1 MLDTFRKIIQGW
13 FGKALVALIILPFAF
28 FGISSIFEVSNNRD
42 TVAEV
47 NGEDIIERDLL
58 RAIEVN
64 KQNIIS
70 QLGDQASSFITNE
83 MLRPTALS
91 GLIDQELMKQS
102 AEKNGM
108 RVSMDVIHKMIAD
121 MEVFKIDGKF
131 SQRHFEDLL
140 RRNGLIPETF
150 PDKIRDDFLL
160 QQVKNGYLTT
170 GFSTETEVSSI
181 LALKNQRRTFQ
192 YAEFDPEM
200 FYDKVVISNEQ
211 VSEFYDKHK
220 DEYRTKE
227 SVVLDYLVINKSDY
241 ITASDVSDDEIKQKY
256 QDRITELKE
265 SQERSASHILIEIND
280 KRTKSEALKLAE
292 ELYKRINNGED
303 LAVLAKTYS
312 DDKGS
317 ATSGGSLGFSV
328 RGAYV
333 EEFEKT
339 LFSLGLGEVS
349 KPVLTEF
356 GYHII
361 RADGVRPE
369 LPAYDQIKSQL
380 VEELKLDKAQQPYQ
394 DALENLKNIAYESS
408 NLDESADFLK
418 KKVIT
423 SASFTR
429 NDSANPD
436 EITSFPAVNELA
448 FSQNFLDAGNN
459 SDVIELDS
467 NRAVV
472 FRVHEHLPSKIKTL
486 DSVRQDIVL
495 QLTEIAAKDSVKKLG
510 KDVVADLKAGKS
522 LQEIEQNYAISWK
535 KAENVSRDENKFGD
549 ELVEIIFKQPKPNQE
564 LPLYADFSLANNHYV
579 VAILESLSP
588 EIKDVNLPEKMDRNS
603 VEEIKQVLINQ
614 KGLIELHAFQAWLKE
629 NAEVKIH

>member
-47 NGEDIIERDLL
+47 NGEDIVERDLL

-70 QLGDQASSFITNE
+70 QLGDQASSFVTNE
-83 MLRPTALS
+83 MLRPTALG
-91 GLIDQELMKQS
+91 GLIDQELIKQS

-108 RVSMDVIHKMIAD
+108 RVSIDVIHKMIAD

-150 PDKIRDDFLL
+150 PDKIRDDFLS

-170 GFSTETEVSSI
+170 GFSTETEISSI

-200 FYDKVVISNEQ
+200 FYDKVAISNEQ

-220 DEYRTKE
+220 EEYRTKE
-227 SVVLDYLVINKSDY
+227 SVVLDYLVLNKSDY
-241 ITASDVSDDEIKQKY
+241 ITDDDVSDDEIKQKY

-265 SQERSASHILIEIND
+265 SQERSASHVLIEIND

-292 ELYKRINNGED
+292 DLYKRINKGED
-303 LAVLAKTYS
+303 LADLAKTYS

-317 ATSGGSLGFSV
+317 ATSGGSLGFAV

-339 LFSLGLGEVS
+339 LFSLEPGEVS

-369 LPAYDQIKSQL
+369 LPAYDQIKTQL

-394 DALENLKNIAYESS
+394 DTLESLKNITYESS
-408 NLDESADFLK
+408 NLDESANFLK

-429 NDSANPD
+429 NDSANSD

-472 FRVHEHLPSKIKTL
+472 FRIHEHVPSKIKTL
-486 DSVRQDIVL
+486 DSVKQDIVL
-495 QLTEIAAKDSVKKLG
+495 RLTEIAAKDRVKKLG
-510 KDVVADLKAGKS
+510 KDVVADLKAGES
-522 LQEIEQNYAISWK
+522 LQEIEQKYAMSWK
-535 KAENVSRDENKFGD
+535 KAENVSRDETKLGV
-549 ELVEIIFKQPKPNQE
+549 ELVDMIFKLPKQDQGHPS
-564 LPLYADFSLANNHYV
+564 YADFNLSNNHYV
-579 VAILESLSP
+579 VAIFEALSP
-588 EIKDVNLPEKMDRNS
+588 EIKDVNSPEKMDKSS
-603 VEEIKQVLINQ
+603 VEEVKQILINQ

-629 NAEVKIH
+629 DAEVKIN

>member
-28 FGISSIFEVSNNRD
+28 FGISSIFEVGNNRA
-42 TVAEV
+42 TVAEI
-47 NGEDIIERDLL
+47 NGEVIAERDLL

-70 QLGDQASSFITNE
+70 QLGEQASSFVTND
-83 MLRPTALS
+83 MLRPAALS
-91 GLIDQELMKQS
+91 GLIDQELIKQS

-121 MEVFKIDGKF
+121 MDAFKVDGKF
-131 SQRHFEDLL
+131 SQQRFEDLL
-140 RRNGLIPETF
+140 RRNGLVPEVF
-150 PDKIRDDFLL
+150 PEKIRDDFLS

-170 GFSTETEVSSI
+170 GFSTETEIGSI

-192 YAEFDPEM
+192 YTEFDPEK
-200 FYDKVVISNEQ
+200 FYDEIVISNEQ

-220 DEYRTKE
+220 DEYRTTE

-241 ITASDVSDDEIKQKY
+241 ITDSDVNDDEIKQKY
-256 QDRITELKE
+256 QDKISELKE

-280 KRTKSEALKLAE
+280 NRTKSEALKLAE
-292 ELYKRINNGED
+292 DLYKRINDGED

-312 DDKGS
+312 DDKVS
-317 ATSGGSLGFSV
+317 AISGGSLGFAV

-339 LFSLGLGEVS
+339 LFSLKTGQVS
-349 KPVLTEF
+349 EPVLTEF

-361 RADGVRPE
+361 RSDGVRPE
-369 LPAYDQIKSQL
+369 LPSYEQIKAQL
-380 VEELKLDKAQQPYQ
+380 VDELKLDKAQQPYQ
-394 DALENLKNIAYESS
+394 DALENLKNIAYESD

-418 KKVIT
+418 KKVT
-423 SASFTR
+423 KSMRFTR
-429 NDSANPD
+429 NDSANSD

-448 FSQNFLDAGNN
+448 FSQSFLDAGNN

-472 FRVHEHLPSKIKTL
+472 FRINEYFPSEVKQI
-486 DSVRQDIVL
+486 DSVKQDIVL
-495 QLTEIAAKDSVKKLG
+495 RLTETAAKDKVKKLA
-510 KDVVADLKAGKS
+510 KDVVVDLRAGKS
-522 LQEIEQNYAISWK
+522 LQEIEKKYALSWK
-535 KAENVSRDENKFGD
+535 KAENVGRDEEKSD
-549 ELVEIIFKQPKPNQE
+549 HEIVEIMFKQPKQE
-564 LPLYADFSLANNHYV
+564 SGRPSYADFNLSNDHYV
-579 VAILESLSP
+579 VAILESSSA
-588 EIKDVNLPEKMDRNS
+588 EVQDVKSLEKMDQNS
-603 VEEIKQVLINQ
+603 VREINQLLINQ
-614 KGLIELHAFQAWLKE
+614 KGLIELHAFQLWLKE
-629 NAEVKIH
+629 NAEVKIN